1 MEGYSNQ
8 GWSLTI
14 LTIIAILYL
23 ISFIY
28 LFFNTY
34 TLMEKKNWIY
44 ICHYG
49 RGTTSISDPM
59 TLDEA
64 WACLEVVVK
73 NNRDCI
79 NAQIL
84 CINE

>member
-1 MEGYSNQ
+1 
-8 GWSLTI
+8 
-14 LTIIAILYL
+14 
-23 ISFIY
+23 
-28 LFFNTY
+28 
-34 TLMEKKNWIY
+34 MEKKNWIY

-49 RGTTSISDPM
+49 RCTTSISDPM

-73 NNRDCI
+73 KNRDCV
-79 NAQIL
+79 NAQII